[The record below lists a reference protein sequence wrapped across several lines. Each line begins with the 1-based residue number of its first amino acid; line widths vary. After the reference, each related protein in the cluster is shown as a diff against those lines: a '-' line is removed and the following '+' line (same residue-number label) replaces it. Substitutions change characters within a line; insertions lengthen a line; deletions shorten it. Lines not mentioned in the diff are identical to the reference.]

1 MGCPQRASHAR
12 SSVGDPRYILI
23 WWTRSRS
30 TFDGRNLVRRVVS
43 SNSIPA
49 TKSFLISATGCALKI
64 EATVGPAFDLCDRYI
79 FPSLPRKIADSV
91 PADIHL
97 LLLQT
102 DSSSQLFVD
111 DVLIA
116 SADQPQSLLRK
127 ALDVLDTTLIQ
138 RLQNLHAVHA
148 GAVLIDGR
156 ALLVAGGSHSGKSS
170 LVAEL
175 LRRGAACFS
184 DEYAL
189 IDAAGWVHAYP
200 RILLLR
206 NGGNDQTPV
215 LPESCNARVAAAPAQ
230 VGWVFSLQYD
240 ASAGWD
246 VAPVHQSLALL
257 SLLQNT
263 PHVLADAPE
272 MVNSFQRAIEGA
284 ACYAG
289 HRGEAADAVSHM
301 LQLMTR

>member
-1 MGCPQRASHAR
+1 MLP
-12 SSVGDPRYILI
+12 
-23 WWTRSRS
+23 
-30 TFDGRNLVRRVVS
+30 
-43 SNSIPA
+43 SNSVSPK
-49 TKSFLISATGCALKI
+49 KSFLISATGCALKI
-64 EATVGPAFDLCDRYI
+64 EATVGSAFDLCDRYI
-79 FPSLPRKIADSV
+79 FPSLPRKSADSTS
-91 PADIHL
+91 ADIHL
-97 LLLQT
+97 LLVQT
-102 DSSSQLFVD
+102 ESCSQLFVD
-111 DVLIA
+111 DTLIA

-138 RLQNLHAVHA
+138 RMQNLHAVHA
-148 GAVLIDGR
+148 GAVLIGDR

-189 IDAAGWVHAYP
+189 IDAAGLVHAYP

-215 LPESCNARVAAAPAQ
+215 LPESCNARVASEPAR
-230 VGWVFSLQYD
+230 VGWVFSLQYE
-240 ASAGWD
+240 AAAGWD
-246 VAPVHQSLALL
+246 VAPVHQSMALL

-289 HRGEAADAVSHM
+289 RRGEAADAVNHI
-301 LQLMTR
+301 LEWVTR